1 MRQARARELT
11 TGMRCLATP
20 AYFAL
25 IVLIAALAALS
36 PAFAQTPLPPAIDPG
51 RIQQRFETVPE
62 PDDEAQLP
70 EIRGTAPDVPASDAI
85 SATFRL
91 KEIRLDSASVLPRE
105 PWLELSGRYIGRQIS
120 ASDVFDLARGLTS
133 IYRDEGYML
142 SQVIVPPQSL
152 EDGVLKLQV
161 IEGYIAEVHISG
173 DPVARDMLIK
183 IGDRIKASR
192 PLRARDFER
201 YLLIAN
207 DLPGVRLRS
216 VLAPSQTPGAADLT
230 LIADLHKTEGYA
242 WPALDNYGSR
252 YLGPT
257 QLSVWTKVNQPFNA
271 NDELRL
277 SAAAAG
283 DSEMSYWQLDY
294 GQVLNVEGLRLDAS
308 FAQAR
313 TRPGGSLELFEVR
326 GRADSVRFSLSY
338 PLLRARNHSLVGRA
352 AYDHRDLE
360 TDVLGAPVVEDHIR
374 ALRLGVSWT
383 TLDALGGNNLLD
395 IELSQG
401 IGGTDKDDL
410 LKSREGADGEFT
422 RLHLNYERFQS
433 LNSHFGLT
441 IGIAGQW
448 TDDPLL
454 SSEQYSLGGR
464 GFGRAYDPAELVG
477 DRALAFRLE
486 PVYMPGGDRSGLHSK
501 QLYAF
506 YDEGRVWTLSAAGAA
521 TTSDSLASAGVGVR
535 LVINRNISVSIE
547 AATQV
552 GSYQPATEDDDVR
565 FLGSIRMNL

>member
-1 MRQARARELT
+1 MLVICIANTSGKPAAGESQGIDDGNALLGRAR
-11 TGMRCLATP
+11 
-20 AYFAL
+20 YFAL
-25 IVLIAALAALS
+25 LVLIAALAALS

-70 EIRGTAPDVPASDAI
+70 EIRGAAPGVPASDAI
-85 SATFRL
+85 SASFRL

-105 PWLELSGRYIGRQIS
+105 PLFELSRRYIGRQIS
-120 ASDVFDLARGLTS
+120 ANDVFDLARGLTG

-201 YLLIAN
+201 YLLLAN

-230 LIADLHKTEGYA
+230 LIADVHKTEGYA
-242 WPALDNYGSR
+242 QPALDNYGSR

-283 DSEMSYWQLDY
+283 DSEMSYW
-294 GQVLNVEGLRLDAS
+294 
-308 FAQAR
+308 
-313 TRPGGSLELFEVR
+313 
-326 GRADSVRFSLSY
+326 
-338 PLLRARNHSLVGRA
+338 
-352 AYDHRDLE
+352 
-360 TDVLGAPVVEDHIR
+360 
-374 ALRLGVSWT
+374 
-383 TLDALGGNNLLD
+383 
-395 IELSQG
+395 
-401 IGGTDKDDL
+401 
-410 LKSREGADGEFT
+410 
-422 RLHLNYERFQS
+422 
-433 LNSHFGLT
+433 
-441 IGIAGQW
+441 
-448 TDDPLL
+448 
-454 SSEQYSLGGR
+454 
-464 GFGRAYDPAELVG
+464 
-477 DRALAFRLE
+477 
-486 PVYMPGGDRSGLHSK
+486 
-501 QLYAF
+501 
-506 YDEGRVWTLSAAGAA
+506 
-521 TTSDSLASAGVGVR
+521 
-535 LVINRNISVSIE
+535 
-547 AATQV
+547 
-552 GSYQPATEDDDVR
+552 
-565 FLGSIRMNL
+565 